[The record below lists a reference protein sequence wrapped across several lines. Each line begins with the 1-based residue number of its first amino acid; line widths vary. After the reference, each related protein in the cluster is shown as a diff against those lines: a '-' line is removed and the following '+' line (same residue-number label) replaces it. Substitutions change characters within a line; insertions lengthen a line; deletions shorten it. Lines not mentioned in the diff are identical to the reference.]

1 MNPRTSVKSLI
12 EAWLE
17 TERPVRIGPDEF
29 TRLQREISARLGPN
43 RRLAPRYLIEVLLL
57 MEVDRA
63 VGGIPVD
70 LRGRVGFSDERETR
84 TSLLEMAAEHV
95 AAQQA
100 GREGRMQ
107 DCRQA
112 VLLAKDRLKVIL
124 ANKNLDEQKRRDKEE
139 FLNWFIVWLENPSVF
154 PEWLEL
160 RRKQLAV
167 GR

>member
-1 MNPRTSVKSLI
+1 
-12 EAWLE
+12 
-17 TERPVRIGPDEF
+17 
-29 TRLQREISARLGPN
+29 
-43 RRLAPRYLIEVLLL
+43 
-57 MEVDRA
+57 
-63 VGGIPVD
+63 
-70 LRGRVGFSDERETR
+70 
-84 TSLLEMAAEHV
+84 MAAEHV